1 MKKILLSLTAIL
13 SSAVMTAQD
22 VSQFKQLDDSLF
34 ASTPAYQNGNR
45 YQRDAMLFVDMLAD
59 THPYYIKKE
68 RRDILFARQDDLLK
82 ACAACGSDTA
92 FVSLL
97 RNTLGDLRDKHT
109 DIIDMQ
115 QLKAVRQAAAEKA
128 EAQADTLSDAL
139 MAYKGDL
146 FHYVIVPEAKVCY
159 LQFNRC
165 MDARTMR
172 DTSLPRWDKLLDEMF
187 SKMKNDGITTLVVD
201 AQYNNGGSSSLCDE
215 LLVRLRPYAELRNFS
230 TALRFSRLM
239 AAYNPRIAAAKTA
252 WESQGHID
260 ELYTI
265 PSGKTPPQF
274 VQPELFGG
282 KVIFVQGAKTFSS
295 AGMLMTLARDNNIG
309 TIVGSTSTY
318 TPSHYGEV
326 LPFRL
331 PNTGVVGSVSCKFFA
346 RPDTAH
352 VDDKTLEPDTTLDLT
367 DKEKAWQA
375 ILDMIK
381 AD

>member
-1 MKKILLSLTAIL
+1 MKKILLSLAAIL
-13 SSAVMTAQD
+13 SSAMLTAQD

-34 ASTPAYQNGNR
+34 ASTPAYQQGNK
-45 YQRDAMLFVDMLAD
+45 YQRDAILFVDMLAD

-68 RRDILFARQDDLLK
+68 RRDILFARQDALLE
-82 ACAACGSDTA
+82 ACAKCSSDTA

-115 QLKAVRQAAAEKA
+115 RLKADRQAAAEKP
-128 EAQADTLSDAL
+128 EAQADAASDAI

-146 FHYVIVPEAKVCY
+146 FHYTILPEEKVCY

-172 DTSLPRWDKLLDEMF
+172 NDSLPRWDKLLDEMF
-187 SKMKNDGITTLVVD
+187 SKMKSDGITALVVD
-201 AQYNNGGSSSLCDE
+201 AQYNNGGSSRLCDE
-215 LLVRLRPYAELRNFS
+215 LLVRLRPLAELKNFS

-239 AAYNPRIAAAKTA
+239 AAYNPRIAVAKAA
-252 WESQGHID
+252 WENDGHID
-260 ELYTI
+260 ELYAI

-274 VQPELFGG
+274 VQPEVYGG
-282 KVIFVQGAKTFSS
+282 KVIFVQGKKTFSS

-309 TIVGSTSTY
+309 TIVGTTSTY

-331 PNTGVVGSVSCKFFA
+331 PNTGVLGSVSCKFFA
-346 RPDTAH
+346 RPDAAH
-352 VDDKTLEPDTTLDLT
+352 VDDKTLEPDTALDLT
-367 DKEKAWQA
+367 DKEQAWRA
-375 ILDMIK
+375 ILNMAK
-381 AD
+381 NN

>member
-1 MKKILLSLTAIL
+1 MKKILLSLAAIL
-13 SSAVMTAQD
+13 SSAMVTAQD

-34 ASTPAYQNGNR
+34 ASTPAYQQGNK
-45 YQRDAMLFVDMLAD
+45 YQRDAILFVDMLAD

-68 RRDILFARQDDLLK
+68 RRDILFARQDALLE
-82 ACAACGSDTA
+82 ACAKCSSDTA

-97 RNTLGDLRDKHT
+97 RNTLGNLRDKHT

-115 QLKAVRQAAAEKA
+115 RLKADGQAAAEKP
-128 EAQADTLSDAL
+128 EAQADAASDAI

-146 FHYVIVPEAKVCY
+146 FHYTILPEEKVCY

-172 DTSLPRWDKLLDEMF
+172 NDSLPRWDKLLDEIF
-187 SKMKNDGITTLVVD
+187 SKMKSDGITALVVD
-201 AQYNNGGSSSLCDE
+201 AQYNNGGSSRLCDE
-215 LLVRLRPYAELRNFS
+215 LLVRLRPLAELKNFS

-239 AAYNPRIAAAKTA
+239 AAYNPRIAVAKAA
-252 WESQGHID
+252 WENDGHID
-260 ELYTI
+260 ELYAI

-274 VQPELFGG
+274 VQPEVYGG
-282 KVIFVQGAKTFSS
+282 KVIFVQGKKTFSS

-309 TIVGSTSTY
+309 TIVGTTSTY

-331 PNTGVVGSVSCKFFA
+331 PNTGILGSVSCKFFA
-346 RPDTAH
+346 RPDAAH
-352 VDDKTLEPDTTLDLT
+352 VDDKTLEPDTALDLT
-367 DKEKAWQA
+367 DKEQAWRA
-375 ILDMIK
+375 ILNMAK
-381 AD
+381 NN

>member
-115 QLKAVRQAAAEKA
+115 QLKADRQAAAEKA

-172 DTSLPRWDKLLDEMF
+172 DTSLPRWDTLLDEIVRIKAACGWKLLKVIIECCLLTEAEKIRLCGIVGASGADFIKTSTGF
-187 SKMKNDGITTLVVD
+187 SK
-201 AQYNNGGSSSLCDE
+201 GGATREDVE
-215 LLVRLRPYAELRNFS
+215 LLRRYSPEHVKVKAAGGIASLADAEDFIALGAERLG
-230 TALRFSRLM
+230 TSRIVKLAM
-239 AAYNPRIAAAKTA
+239 QL
-252 WESQGHID
+252 ESESGAPD
-260 ELYTI
+260 ESY
-265 PSGKTPPQF
+265 
-274 VQPELFGG
+274 
-282 KVIFVQGAKTFSS
+282 
-295 AGMLMTLARDNNIG
+295 
-309 TIVGSTSTY
+309 
-318 TPSHYGEV
+318 
-326 LPFRL
+326 
-331 PNTGVVGSVSCKFFA
+331 
-346 RPDTAH
+346 
-352 VDDKTLEPDTTLDLT
+352 
-367 DKEKAWQA
+367 
-375 ILDMIK
+375 
-381 AD
+381 

>member
-1 MKKILLSLTAIL
+1 MKKILLSLAAIL
-13 SSAVMTAQD
+13 SSAMLTAQD

-34 ASTPAYQNGNR
+34 ASTPAYQQGNK
-45 YQRDAMLFVDMLAD
+45 YQRDAILFVDMLAD

-68 RRDILFARQDDLLK
+68 RRDILFARQDALLE
-82 ACAACGSDTA
+82 ACATCSSDTA

-115 QLKAVRQAAAEKA
+115 RLKADRQAAAEKP
-128 EAQADTLSDAL
+128 EAQADAASDAI

-146 FHYVIVPEAKVCY
+146 FHYTILPEEKVCY

-172 DTSLPRWDKLLDEMF
+172 NDSLPRWDKLLDEMF
-187 SKMKNDGITTLVVD
+187 SKMKSDGITALVVD
-201 AQYNNGGSSSLCDE
+201 AQYNNGGSSRLCDE
-215 LLVRLRPYAELRNFS
+215 LLVRLRPLAELKNFS

-239 AAYNPRIAAAKTA
+239 AAYNPRIAVAKAA
-252 WESQGHID
+252 WENDGHID
-260 ELYTI
+260 ELYAI

-274 VQPELFGG
+274 VQPEVYGG
-282 KVIFVQGAKTFSS
+282 KVIFVQGKKTFSS

-309 TIVGSTSTY
+309 TIVGTTSTY

-331 PNTGVVGSVSCKFFA
+331 PNTGVLGSVSCKFFA
-346 RPDTAH
+346 RPDAAH
-352 VDDKTLEPDTTLDLT
+352 VDDKTLEPDTALDLT
-367 DKEKAWQA
+367 DKEQAWRA
-375 ILDMIK
+375 ILNMAK
-381 AD
+381 NN

>member
-1 MKKILLSLTAIL
+1 
-13 SSAVMTAQD
+13 
-22 VSQFKQLDDSLF
+22 
-34 ASTPAYQNGNR
+34 
-45 YQRDAMLFVDMLAD
+45 
-59 THPYYIKKE
+59 
-68 RRDILFARQDDLLK
+68 
-82 ACAACGSDTA
+82 
-92 FVSLL
+92 
-97 RNTLGDLRDKHT
+97 
-109 DIIDMQ
+109 
-115 QLKAVRQAAAEKA
+115 
-128 EAQADTLSDAL
+128 
-139 MAYKGDL
+139 
-146 FHYVIVPEAKVCY
+146 
-159 LQFNRC
+159 
-165 MDARTMR
+165 
-172 DTSLPRWDKLLDEMF
+172 
-187 SKMKNDGITTLVVD
+187 
-201 AQYNNGGSSSLCDE
+201 
-215 LLVRLRPYAELRNFS
+215 
-230 TALRFSRLM
+230 M

-309 TIVGSTSTY
+309 TIVGATSTY